1 MGVAN
6 EDLVARDGFTAVAG
20 GRFPGEGEMFVLA
33 APDALFAFVN
43 LHWLDSPWYRIQL
56 KNVGGKTLP
65 AYITLSNFKVVNFTG
80 QKLL

>member
-20 GRFPGEGEMFVLA
+20 GRLPGEGEVLVLA
-33 APDALFAFVN
+33 APETLLAFVN

-56 KNVGGKTLP
+56 KNVGW
-65 AYITLSNFKVVNFTG
+65 
-80 QKLL
+80 